1 MKRKTPAFPEK
12 TFGTEMDATI
22 NAAWLYYH
30 HNLTQAQIARQLHVS
45 RPTVANLLSRARSRG
60 IVSITL
66 RPDLLSRL
74 SLAQELRVRFGL
86 QDACIVPTPD
96 GATSLEIRQA
106 LGKAGA
112 LYLENTLQPGEVFAT
127 AWGATVLE
135 VARALSGK
143 RFDSIVLAQAI
154 GCLNSGE
161 SFNPIRLAGIMAEK
175 LGAKVYHLPV
185 PAVVSSARIRDILLE
200 DRNIRACLEMARSS
214 SRAMIGIGKV
224 SHDATVVSAGFFDPM
239 MIDELKAKGAVGDIS
254 CRYFDIQGR
263 PVLTDFDNRVISLTF
278 DELRKIK
285 PVIAVGGG
293 EDKVSAILGA
303 LRTGCIDVI
312 VSDERTAQKVLAMDT
327 ATAPKHDFSDRQDVA
342 ELNPDS

>member
-1 MKRKTPAFPEK
+1 
-12 TFGTEMDATI
+12 MDATI
-22 NAAWLYYH
+22 SAAWLYYH
-30 HNLTQAQIARQLHVS
+30 HNLTQAQIARQLRVS
-45 RPTVANLLSRARSRG
+45 RPTVANLLSRARDRG
-60 IVSITL
+60 IVSISL

-74 SLAQELRVRFGL
+74 SLAEELKARFGL
-86 QDACIVPTPD
+86 QDTCIVPTPD

-112 LYLENTLQPGEVFAT
+112 LYLENTLQPGEVFAV

-185 PAVVSSARIRDILLE
+185 PAVVGSARIRDILLE
-200 DRNIRACLEMARSS
+200 DRNIRSCLEMARSS
-214 SRAMIGIGKV
+214 SRALIGIGKV
-224 SHDATVVSAGFFDPM
+224 GHDATVVSAGFFDPM
-239 MIDELKAKGAVGDIS
+239 MIDELRAKSAVGDIS
-254 CRYFDIQGR
+254 CRYYDILGR
-263 PVLTDFDNRVISLTF
+263 PVVTEFDDRVISLTF
-278 DELRKIK
+278 DDLRKIK
-285 PVIAVGGG
+285 PVIAVAGG
-293 EDKVSAILGA
+293 EDKASATLGA

-312 VSDERTAQKVLAMDT
+312 ITDERTAQKVLAMDS
-327 ATAPKHDFSDRQDVA
+327 ATAAKQSSALKANQPVA
-342 ELNPDS
+342 TGN